1 MRPALRIAALATL
14 TLGLRCTALAAA
26 EAVTRLEAAPL
37 AEAADLPPLL
47 CWPETWQT
55 PRPVAFYVLR
65 VDLHHPDVEVFTLL
79 GDDPDGEGPAEAKLE
94 SPLSLAERLGAVAAV
109 NANAFRHLPGADEA
123 ERRRGWYAGK
133 LVDIAGLAACNGV
146 LRSPPD
152 GTLASFWVDHT
163 GRPAAGMAPETTQ
176 VRHGVSA
183 WIDHLIQDG
192 QVVARPDTQL
202 HPRTLLG
209 SSADGRYLFMVVADG
224 RQKGYSEGVSLTE
237 SAAFMRQLGCHYA
250 VNLDGGGS
258 SILVARTTDPDGA
271 TALRPINRP
280 SGGRPRPIPVMFGV
294 RRKTA
299 PAAAA
304 P

>member
-1 MRPALRIAALATL
+1 MRTALRTTALVTL
-14 TLGLRCTALAAA
+14 AIGLRCTSLAAA
-26 EAVTRLEAAPL
+26 EAVTRLEAAPPS
-37 AEAADLPPLL
+37 EAADLPPLV
-47 CWPETWQT
+47 CWTETWQT
-55 PRPVAFYVLR
+55 PRPVAFHLLR

-79 GDDPDGEGPAEAKLE
+79 GDDPDGEGPAEARLE

-109 NANAFRHLPGADEA
+109 NANAFRHLPGTDEA

-133 LVDIAGLAACNGV
+133 LVDIAGLAASDGV

-152 GTLASFWVDHT
+152 GKLASFWIDRG
-163 GRPAAGMAPETTQ
+163 GRPAAGVTPETAL

-192 QVVARPDTQL
+192 QIVARPDTQL

-209 SSADGRYLFMVVADG
+209 STADGRYLLMVVADG

-237 SAAFMRQLGCHYA
+237 SAAFMRQHGCHYA

-258 SILVARTTDPDGA
+258 SILVARTTGPDGA

-294 RRKTA
+294 RRKAA